1 MKHLIVG
8 LLAALSLSTAVIARP
23 LEEVKNSGTLTVAVY
38 KDFAPF
44 SDENKGIDVDIG
56 TALAERLGV
65 KVKFLPFDA
74 DESMDDDLRNM
85 VWRGTLLGYGPAD
98 VMLHVPTEP
107 IFANRN
113 EEVKILG
120 AYFRDTIQIARNL
133 ERVPELRD
141 MGVLDNEPVGVETDS
156 LGADLLASPFG
167 GHRAND
173 LHHYEDMNEAFA
185 DLKAGKLSAV
195 LALGSQAQGAMS
207 GEEGF
212 RVELAPLPGR
222 VPPAGW
228 EFGLAV
234 KAEHPALAEA
244 LGKAIADMEADGSL
258 DRIFTAH
265 GVKRL
270 AP

>member
-1 MKHLIVG
+1 MKHLIAG
-8 LLAALSLSTAVIARP
+8 LLAALTFSAHLQARS
-23 LEEVKNSGTLTVAVY
+23 LEEVQSTGTLSFAIY

-44 SDENKGIDVDIG
+44 SDENAGIDVDIAK
-56 TALAERLGV
+56 ALAARLGV
-65 KVKFLPFDA
+65 KASFLPFDA

-113 EEVKILG
+113 EEVKIIG
-120 AYFRDTIQIARNL
+120 PYFRDTIQIARNL
-133 ERVPELRD
+133 ERIPELRD
-141 MGVLDNEPVGVETDS
+141 MGVLDDEPVGVESDS
-156 LGADLLASPFG
+156 LGASLLATPFG

-173 LHHYEDMNEAFA
+173 LHHYEDMDEAFS
-185 DLKAGKLSAV
+185 DLKAGKISAV
-195 LALGSQAQGAMS
+195 LALGSQAQSAMS
-207 GEEGF
+207 QVEGF
-212 RVELAPLPGR
+212 RVEMAPLPGR

-228 EFGLAV
+228 EFGMAV
-234 KAEHPALAEA
+234 KADFDQLAAALE
-244 LGKAIADMEADGSL
+244 KAMADLAADGTL
-258 DRIFTAH
+258 DRIFAEH

>member
-1 MKHLIVG
+1 MKYLIAG
-8 LLAALSLSTAVIARP
+8 LLAALTLNASVQARSLEDIRNT
-23 LEEVKNSGTLTVAVY
+23 GTMSFAIY

-44 SDENKGIDVDIG
+44 SDENKGIDVDIAK
-56 TALAERLGV
+56 ALAQRLGV
-65 KVKFLPFDA
+65 KASFLPFDA

-113 EEVKILG
+113 EQVKITG
-120 AYFRDTIQIARNL
+120 AYFRDTLQIARNL

-141 MGVLDNEPVGVETDS
+141 MGVLDNEPVGVENDS
-156 LGADLLASPFG
+156 MGASLLATPFG

-173 LHHYEDMNEAFA
+173 LHHYEDMDEAFN
-185 DLKAGKLSAV
+185 DLKAGKISAV
-195 LALGSQAQGAMS
+195 LALGSQAQAAMA
-207 GEEGF
+207 GTEGF
-212 RVELAPLPGR
+212 RVEMAPLPGR

-228 EFGLAV
+228 EYGLAV
-234 KAEHPALAEA
+234 KSEFPALAEA
-244 LGKAIADMEADGSL
+244 LEKAMAELAADGTL
-258 DRIFTAH
+258 DRIFAEH
-265 GVKRL
+265 GVKRF

>member
-1 MKHLIVG
+1 MKYLIAS
-8 LLAALSLSTAVIARP
+8 LLAALTLSGTAQARSLEDVQS
-23 LEEVKNSGTLTVAVY
+23 SGTLTVAVY

-44 SDENKGIDVDIG
+44 SDEQKGIDVDIAK
-56 TALAERLGV
+56 ALAERLGV
-65 KVKFLPFDA
+65 KVSFLPFDA

-107 IFANRN
+107 MFANRN
-113 EEVKILG
+113 KEVKIFG
-120 AYFRDTIQIARNL
+120 AYFRDTLQIARNL

-141 MGVLDNEPVGVETDS
+141 MGVLDNEPVGVEIDS
-156 LGADLLASPFG
+156 MGSSLLATPFG

-173 LHHYEDMNEAFA
+173 IHHYEDMNEAFS
-185 DLKAGKLSAV
+185 DLKAGKISAV
-195 LALGSQAQGAMS
+195 LSLGSQAQAAMS
-207 GEEGF
+207 KIEGF
-212 RVELAPLPGR
+212 RVEIAPLPGR

-234 KAEHPALAEA
+234 KSEFEDLAGALD
-244 LGKAIADMEADGSL
+244 KAIAEMAADGTL
-258 DRIFTAH
+258 DRIFAEH